1 MTLIALEEHYAW
13 DPGSVGNVVGACT
26 ARSHPVRA
34 SRISSTLPIP
44 PSNGFRRL
52 RTCVPQGVTATSSGE
67 LEPICSL
74 RAKRTR
80 SNGTT
85 APPTATGRR
94 SCSGWLRRRRNSR
107 TTAWV
112 IAAKERPTARNTA
125 PRAGEGT
132 PATSATAP
140 KPPT

>member
-1 MTLIALEEHYAW
+1 MALIALEEHYAW
-13 DPGSVGNVVGACT
+13 DPASVGNVVGACT

-52 RTCVPQGVTATSSGE
+52 RTCVPPGVTATSSGE

-85 APPTATGRR
+85 APPETK
-94 SCSGWLRRRRNSR
+94 
-107 TTAWV
+107 WV
-112 IAAKERPTARNTA
+112 RPPPAAFVQRLAAPAAKLAHHGVGHCREGEADGQEH
-125 PRAGEGT
+125 RAQ
-132 PATSATAP
+132 SR
-140 KPPT
+140 